1 MVAINSFFYSAVMML
16 TLFSFFTVL
25 NSCSSSK
32 LPKVEVENFSYTEK
46 DMHDAEIKRIRELL
60 PVKTVEAF
68 WRAVLLGD
76 QDEIDFCV
84 NYLRDVCFTA
94 IEQKDYFRARFM
106 HKSLV
111 AAGFGDVAEKIIS
124 EAELNSIYSDNIPG
138 IGKSVTGE
146 KKNSTGAEKKVSE
159 YIDGTVTIW
168 VDLGIK
174 VQHGMG
180 FANRVIGS
188 GFFIDKR
195 GYIVTNHHVIA
206 DLVDKKS
213 EGYGKVYIKLAQDPD
228 TRIPA
233 KVVGW
238 DSVHDLALL
247 KTEIDPPYVFN
258 LGSSTDLDVGDKIYA
273 IGSPLGLE
281 RTLTS
286 GIVSAT
292 DRKLFTTGS
301 VMQIDAAVNSGNS
314 GGPCIDENGNVQA
327 IVFAGM
333 PQFAGLN
340 FAIPVEYLKQDLPM
354 LYAGGERFFPW
365 IGAYGHTA
373 KSGNRP
379 YGLEVQYFIPG
390 SAMARTGVE
399 KGSVITSMDGK
410 PVKTL
415 EDVQDVLR
423 DYVPETIL
431 KCGYIN
437 PDGENKECLLYL
449 TERPKNPGY
458 VVYQGDTIQN
468 SFIPLFGI
476 SMNPA
481 STTNSR
487 TFVITKVLPGSSA
500 DESGFSEND
509 PVTVGRIQFNPEKT
523 AMYVEFVTKRRRKG
537 YLDISMGLAA
547 PLDSPYYF

>member
-1 MVAINSFFYSAVMML
+1 MTAKNSILRFTVMAL
-16 TLFSFFTVL
+16 ALFSFFAVS

-32 LPKVEVENFSYTEK
+32 LPQVEVENFSYTEK

-60 PVKTVEAF
+60 PVKTVEAL
-68 WRAVLLGD
+68 WRATLLGD
-76 QDEIDFCV
+76 QDEIEYCV

-94 IEQKDYFRARFM
+94 IEQKEYFRARSM

-124 EAELNSIYSDNIPG
+124 EAELNSVYFDNIPG
-138 IGKSVTGE
+138 IGKSVTGG
-146 KKNSTGAEKKVSE
+146 KSNLTGAEKKVSE

-195 GYIVTNHHVIA
+195 GYIVTNHHVIEE
-206 DLVDKKS
+206 LVDKKS
-213 EGYGKVYIKLAQDPD
+213 EGYGKVYIKLARDPD

-258 LGSSTDLDVGDKIYA
+258 LGSSADLDVGDKVYA

-354 LYAGGERFFPW
+354 LYAGGERLFPW

-373 KSGNRP
+373 RSGNRP
-379 YGLEVQYFIPG
+379 YGLEVQYFTPG
-390 SAMARTGVE
+390 SAMARAGVE
-399 KGSVITSMDGK
+399 RGSVITSMDGK

-415 EDVQDVLR
+415 EDVQNVLR

-437 PDGENKECLLYL
+437 PDGESKECLLYL
-449 TERPKNPGY
+449 TVRPKNPGY

-487 TFVITKVLPGSSA
+487 TFVITNVLAGSAA